1 MRVCVFEIEFIFEW
15 IEHNQ
20 SFTFG
25 SDDNAHDQVLIL
37 AACYLEDSIQKW
49 FTNTNNDQDFMSIF
63 QKAFWWWGNNV
74 NYVNYRYSFIV
85 GHAFGFSLFECILS
99 AHIS

>member
-1 MRVCVFEIEFIFEW
+1 MYERCECVFEIEFIFER

-25 SDDNAHDQVLIL
+25 SDDNANNQVLIL
-37 AACYLEDSIQKW
+37 AARYLEDSSQKW

-63 QKAFWWWGNNV
+63 QKAF
-74 NYVNYRYSFIV
+74 
-85 GHAFGFSLFECILS
+85 
-99 AHIS
+99 